1 MRIPIPPRADR
12 AARKYSVPFLALL
25 HLLVFFLLRSG
36 ASARDFAGKWWA
48 LAPAVLA
55 FLLVRDFVSSRRKSR
70 LPDLPALAAWGTA
83 GLLEL
88 HALFPAVA
96 ESRIVPFV
104 LFPVLSWLLRP
115 LPAVLIAAVSVPW
128 LAGFA
133 APTSQLDRPLV
144 SVAAM
149 AALGVA
155 AGWAARR
162 RAEGPR
168 RAGGGV
174 PVVGR
179 EEGRPLVLPW
189 EDPAAD
195 SEGDGNPAPSAGHLL
210 RWHERDAGDGI
221 RRVLEGILPTT
232 GADRVMFVKPSDEQ
246 GRPFLAR
253 HAAHKGGGDGR
264 PDQGIPDS
272 FVPVREAMIFRRAFF
287 ARGEEAA
294 TWGLDFGGTRERPS
308 GVAAVPV
315 LHEGREEGAILAFR
329 FGEGEWSEPVIPL
342 LETGAFFVGR
352 EIAESRRRYRNDRAL
367 AVQAGFHRFVRGIAG
382 LAEKRTADDSGS
394 ASPRRE
400 LYRATAAEVRA
411 RLRAE
416 RVLLIEAEDAKLRGR
431 VAWEEAGA
439 EGEPGASGVPGE
451 EPWAALEGTYAGWVL
466 EKGVHRIFSGVREA
480 TARHPVLP
488 RGWARPGECDFLLTP
503 VAGQGGFRGV
513 LVCASG
519 PGRNYHGRDAE
530 EAREFL
536 TIMRMGISHAH
547 HIETLEQQA
556 TTDGLTGLLNQKT
569 FRARLSSVL
578 SRLDGRRPCAVVM
591 ADIDHFKRVN
601 DTYGHPA
608 GDEVLRRISGIIRKT
623 VRKADMAGRYGGEEF
638 VLYLDMAD
646 RERAE
651 RAAER
656 LRLVIGKTRFV
667 FAGKE
672 VGITASLGVACY
684 PRDGTTGQELLA
696 RADEALYRSKEGG
709 RNRVSFHRPADRS

>member
-1 MRIPIPPRADR
+1 MRIPIPPRAER
-12 AARKYSVPFLALL
+12 AARKYSVPFLALF

-36 ASARDFAGKWWA
+36 AQARDFAGKWWA
-48 LAPAVLA
+48 LVPAVVA
-55 FLLVRDFVSSRRKSR
+55 FLLLRDFVSSRRKSR
-70 LPDLPALAAWGTA
+70 LPDLPAAAAWGTA

-104 LFPVLSWLLRP
+104 LFPALSWLLRP
-115 LPAVLIAAVSVPW
+115 LPAALIAAASVPW
-128 LAGFA
+128 LSAFA
-133 APTSQLDRPLV
+133 APTSELDRPLV
-144 SVAAM
+144 SLSVM
-149 AALGVA
+149 AALGTA

-162 RAEGPR
+162 AAGAPGS
-168 RAGGGV
+168 AGGG
-174 PVVGR
+174 PGGWR
-179 EEGRPLVLPW
+179 QEGRPLVLPR
-189 EDPAAD
+189 EAPAGDPEEGGDPAR
-195 SEGDGNPAPSAGHLL
+195 SAEQLL
-210 RWHERDAGDGI
+210 RSHERDAEDGI
-221 RRVLEGILPTT
+221 RRVMEGILPTT
-232 GADRVMFVKPSDEQ
+232 GADRVMFVKRSDKQ

-264 PDQGIPDS
+264 GDHAIPDS

-287 ARGEEAA
+287 AGGEEAA
-294 TWGLDFGGTRERPS
+294 IWGLGAGENRERPS

-315 LHEGREEGAILAFR
+315 LHEGREEGALLAFR
-329 FGEGEWSEPVIPL
+329 FGEGEWNEPVIPL
-342 LETGAFFVGR
+342 LETGAFFVAR
-352 EIAESRRRYRNDRAL
+352 EIAAARRRYRNDRAL
-367 AVQAGFHRFVRGIAG
+367 AVQAGFHRFVRQIAG
-382 LAEKRTADDSGS
+382 LAEKRVADDSWS

-400 LYRATAAEVRA
+400 LYGATAVEVRA
-411 RLRAE
+411 RLRAD
-416 RVLLIEAEDAKLRGR
+416 RVLLIEAEEAKPRGR
-431 VAWEEAGA
+431 VAWEEPASA
-439 EGEPGASGVPGE
+439 VKPGASDVSVE
-451 EPWAALEGTYAGWVL
+451 EPWAALDGTYAGWVL
-466 EKGVHRIFSGVREA
+466 ERGVHRIFSGAREA
-480 TARHPVLP
+480 TARRPVLP

-519 PGRNYHGRDAE
+519 PGRNYLGRDAE

-536 TIMRMGISHAH
+536 TIMSMGISHAH
-547 HIETLEQQA
+547 HIETLEIRA
-556 TTDGLTGLLNQKT
+556 TTDGLTGLLTQKT

-591 ADIDHFKRVN
+591 LDIDHFKRIN

-608 GDEVLRRISGIIRKT
+608 GDEVLRRIAGIIGKT

-656 LRLVIGKTRFV
+656 LRLIIGKTRFV
-667 FAGKE
+667 FAGRE

-684 PRDGTTGQELLA
+684 PDDGSTGQELLG
-696 RADEALYRSKEGG
+696 RADEALYRSKQGG
-709 RNRVSFHRPADRS
+709 RNRVSVHRGA